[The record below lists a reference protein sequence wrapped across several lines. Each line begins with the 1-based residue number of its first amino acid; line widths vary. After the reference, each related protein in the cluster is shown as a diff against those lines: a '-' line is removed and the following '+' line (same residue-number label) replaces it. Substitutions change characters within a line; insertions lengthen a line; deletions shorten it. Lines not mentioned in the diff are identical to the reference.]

1 MFQIALLRLLT
12 PFVTRIGSPSFRRF
26 LLNFVPIRAVQK
38 LKEMSDVMEN
48 TCKDILRQKRE
59 SIELNEIGDGKDIM
73 SLLRTCQSKLPDYHA
88 NFRTNSGKIS
98 PGATLSPFA
107 KVRANEI
114 ASEADRLS
122 EAELLGQMK

>member
-73 SLLRTCQSKLPDYHA
+73 SLLRTCQSKLPDYDA
-88 NFRTNSGKIS
+88 NFRTNSGKLS
-98 PGATLSPFA
+98 PGATLSPFT
-107 KVRANEI
+107 
-114 ASEADRLS
+114 
-122 EAELLGQMK
+122 